1 MILAFSFVQNVVLPC
16 PEALCQPSLPLLEES
31 IFLDKSFVLC

>member
-1 MILAFSFVQNVVLPC
+1 MILAFSLGENVVLPC
-16 PEALCQPSLPLLEES
+16 PETLYKPSLPLLEES